1 MCPVKLLAFWTFIVI
16 LALQLAACNQ
26 RREQMD
32 WKGLL
37 DHLDQQE
44 KNR

>member
-1 MCPVKLLAFWTFIVI
+1 MKLLALWTLIVI
-16 LALQLAACNQ
+16 AVLQLAACNQ

-37 DHLDQQE
+37 DHLDNQE